1 MHTGLKDNLRE
12 KKIFDKLSTFI
23 QSRQPA
29 APRRRSKANVE
40 KSAEAAAAQTASNKY
55 RKLASNQAAQAA
67 IQAMSGHSSGS
78 QTSVCV
84 WKGQEDEWS
93 DIDESKADSVAPIA
107 CSQDEYIRGVAF
119 HMSQDSLVPDAQT
132 VLCCKVPAGKAQ
144 CYTAMCRGTLGIQN
158 SDGPLK
164 MDLDCC
170 ENHTDTESA
179 SSYSKLL
186 DAGDNISHEL
196 TCVDSTHPHMTKYTL
211 SRDSSFSPLSLTIH
225 CSK

>member
-1 MHTGLKDNLRE
+1 MHTGLKDTNSRKQIL
-12 KKIFDKLSTFI
+12 DKLGTFI
-23 QSRQPA
+23 QSRQLA
-29 APRRRSKANVE
+29 APKRRSEANVE
-40 KSAEAAAAQTASNKY
+40 KSAAAAAAQTASNKY
-55 RKLASNQAAQAA
+55 GKLASNQAAQAA
-67 IQAMSGHSSGS
+67 IQAMSSGG

-84 WKGQEDEWS
+84 WKGQEDGWS

-132 VLCCKVPAGKAQ
+132 VLCCKVPAGKSQ

-158 SDGPLK
+158 SNGPLK